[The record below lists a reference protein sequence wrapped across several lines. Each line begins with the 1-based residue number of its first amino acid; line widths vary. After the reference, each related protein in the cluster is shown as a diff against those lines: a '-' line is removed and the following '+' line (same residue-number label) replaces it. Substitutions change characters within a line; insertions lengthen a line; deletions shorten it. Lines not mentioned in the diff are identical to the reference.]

1 MAAALRKEQQQQP
14 GLRYD
19 ALKRKMLKDLTEK
32 AGISRKAL
40 NYWFPP
46 RESGYRGPSR
56 KTIEKHTLERI
67 REIQQRHDAG
77 LPYKVDLRGL
87 GLDV

>member
-19 ALKRKMLKDLTEK
+19 ALKRKMLKDLTER
-32 AGISRKAL
+32 AGISRRAL
-40 NYWFPP
+40 NWFPP
-46 RESGYRGPSR
+46 RVSECRGPSR
-56 KTIEKHTLERI
+56 KTIEKETLGRI

-87 GLDV
+87 GLDI